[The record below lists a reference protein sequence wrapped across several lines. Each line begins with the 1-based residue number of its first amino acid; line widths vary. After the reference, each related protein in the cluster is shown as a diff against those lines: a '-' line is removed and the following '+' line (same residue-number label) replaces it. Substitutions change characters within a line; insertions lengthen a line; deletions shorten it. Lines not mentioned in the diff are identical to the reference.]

1 MAAIRYR
8 SVEAAIPIE
17 HSFQKANG
25 PTVHVAQ
32 TGVDQHRFSDSE
44 KPGGALGAD
53 EQAHNTEGR
62 ACK

>member
-8 SVEAAIPIE
+8 FVEASITIE

-32 TGVDQHRFSDSE
+32 TGLGQHRFCDSE
-44 KPGGALGAD
+44 KPGGVLGAD
-53 EQAHNTEGR
+53 EQAHNTDGR